1 MSLINVLIQDE
12 SIVIQVSFIMHTNNA
27 LLGSGNMFF

>member
-12 SIVIQVSFIMHTNNA
+12 SIVIQVSFIMHMKNA